1 MNQEFAQVR
10 NELVAT
16 DLRTGRTRHLRNEA
30 GREPEEERVTMIR
43 VSQGKQYFI
52 VAFAAS
58 PFELWDLRKLCLLRT
73 MPKKF
78 PPISALV
85 WSPLHS
91 SKGRRGSGGSREGSP
106 ALQQQPNKEGG
117 DGGQKSQK
125 QPSPQVQSGKEHILL
140 TDSVGQVNLFSN
152 LRRMSS
158 FVQVYHFTVDAGS
171 IRDGTKIPAEAN
183 MGTVTCIS
191 WKSDLIVRGDSEGNI
206 NIYNVKTRECKNS
219 NTGRGSVKKIR
230 FSPGKNN
237 LKMLVSC

>member
-1 MNQEFAQVR
+1 
-10 NELVAT
+10 
-16 DLRTGRTRHLRNEA
+16 
-30 GREPEEERVTMIR
+30 MIR
-43 VSQGKQYFI
+43 VSQGKQYFV

-219 NTGRGSVKKIR
+219 NTGRGSVRKIR

-237 LKMLVSC
+237 LKMLVSCSGNCPGPDQ